1 METLRKIC
9 IAICVPLLS
18 LSLFLIL
25 VTIAFNAYF
34 GTPEPLKKTLVASRV
49 YDHIITSILDTAKN
63 EAENQSGGEISVDV
77 PQIKAAAE
85 QSFSPEFIQ
94 KSSETI
100 IDGVFGWLDGKT
112 NEPNFIVDVSSA
124 KTSFIENVANAAITH
139 IESLPVCTSG
149 DQITNTDKPFD
160 ATCRPPNFDANATK
174 QQIVDQFS
182 SEDSPL
188 AEDSITFADL
198 QGKNEKPLTEK
209 LASAPK
215 AYQLSKKLPYILG
228 LIAFLLSGAIFLLHN
243 TKVKALRTLSKV
255 FISTGVAVLVLAA
268 ISWFIAKQANFSG
281 GKIDQTLQQDLI
293 RGFKT
298 VSESFSRTIFIGGVV
313 YTIIGILS
321 LVLAKRLSPPISEE
335 QKLNNINT
343 VLDTKELSEKDAAE
357 IDNKPKDD
365 VDKSVVD
372 EINDKKSESREL

>member
-1 METLRKIC
+1 MDTLRKIC

-18 LSLFLIL
+18 LSLFLVL
-25 VTIAFNAYF
+25 ATTAFNAYF

-49 YDHIITSILDTAKN
+49 YDHIVTSILDTAKN
-63 EAENQSGGEISVDV
+63 KAEDQSGGEISVDV
-77 PQIKAAAE
+77 PQIKTAAE

-112 NEPNFIVDVSSA
+112 TEPKFDIDVSSA
-124 KTSFIENVANAAITH
+124 RTSFIENVANAAVTH
-139 IESLPVCTSG
+139 VESLPVCTPN
-149 DQITNTDKPFD
+149 DQITSSDKPFD

-174 QQIVDQFS
+174 QQIVDKFS

-198 QGKNEKPLTEK
+198 QGKNEKPITEK
-209 LASAPK
+209 LAVAPK
-215 AYQLSKKLPYILG
+215 AYQLSKKLPYALG
-228 LIAFLLSGAIFLLHN
+228 LIAFLLSGAIFLLHS
-243 TKVKALRTLSKV
+243 TKVKAFRTLGKV
-255 FISTGVAVLVLAA
+255 FISTGVAVLVLAT

-298 VSESFSRTIFIGGVV
+298 VSESFSRTIFIGGAV
-313 YTIIGILS
+313 YTVIGVLS
-321 LVLAKRLSPPISEE
+321 LVLAKKLTPPLSEE
-335 QKLNNINT
+335 QKQNNVNT
-343 VLDTKELSEKDAAE
+343 VLNTKELSVKDAVE
-357 IDNKPKDD
+357 IDTKAKDD
-365 VDKSVVD
+365 ADKAID
-372 EINDKKSESREL
+372 GEDNDKKSDTEK